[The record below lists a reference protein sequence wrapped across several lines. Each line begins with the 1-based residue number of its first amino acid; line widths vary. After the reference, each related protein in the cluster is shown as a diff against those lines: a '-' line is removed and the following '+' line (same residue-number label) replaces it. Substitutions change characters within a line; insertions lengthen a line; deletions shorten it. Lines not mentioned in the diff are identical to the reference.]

1 MKENTPEM
9 FSHMR
14 KFEMHRQ
21 RNVNDM
27 QRPALLKDD
36 VRLIATLR
44 PQIKMS
50 PNDGDIQQG
59 GKTASYKVI
68 VTLCKDKA

>member
-9 FSHMR
+9 FSYMR

-44 PQIKMS
+44 PQIKGAPMM
-50 PNDGDIQQG
+50 
-59 GKTASYKVI
+59 
-68 VTLCKDKA
+68 VTYSRVGRLPAIK

>member
-21 RNVNDM
+21 RNDM

-44 PQIKMS
+44 PQIKGAPMM
-50 PNDGDIQQG
+50 
-59 GKTASYKVI
+59 
-68 VTLCKDKA
+68 VTYSRVGRLPAIK